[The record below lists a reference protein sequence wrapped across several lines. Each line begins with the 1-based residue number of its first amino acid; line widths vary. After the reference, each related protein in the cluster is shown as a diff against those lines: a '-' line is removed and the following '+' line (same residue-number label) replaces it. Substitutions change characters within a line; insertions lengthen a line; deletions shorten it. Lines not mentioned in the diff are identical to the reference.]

1 MPQPPL
7 LDLSALIVKD
17 RDLLKPRMKI
27 TTYNQHDVGSFS
39 SLGLFLAN
47 QSTRTCEPTSLCNQ
61 AQRRTCFPAP
71 STLPNQPSLRSS
83 QVGLTDSI
91 SAIFLR
97 RTQPLITF
105 SLRIALFTYWNPLK
119 YTNRWTRY
127 SRVKPGSSSCL
138 CCHVLLQILLV
149 TPT

>member
-61 AQRRTCFPAP
+61 GAQRRGTLARFPNA
-71 STLPNQPSLRSS
+71 RF
-83 QVGLTDSI
+83 
-91 SAIFLR
+91 SAGGYERKKCEWMARKEL
-97 RTQPLITF
+97 
-105 SLRIALFTYWNPLK
+105 A
-119 YTNRWTRY
+119 
-127 SRVKPGSSSCL
+127 
-138 CCHVLLQILLV
+138 QIELEAKS
-149 TPT
+149 

>member
-61 AQRRTCFPAP
+61 AKRGICSPCPYPQTTGAPRFAFSETWASTVKLCFAIRSRRCLGLSCVRRGFR
-71 STLPNQPSLRSS
+71 PNL
-83 QVGLTDSI
+83 
-91 SAIFLR
+91 
-97 RTQPLITF
+97 
-105 SLRIALFTYWNPLK
+105 
-119 YTNRWTRY
+119 
-127 SRVKPGSSSCL
+127 
-138 CCHVLLQILLV
+138 
-149 TPT
+149 

>member
-61 AQRRTCFPAP
+61 AEVCRGRRPSGAKDLLSLPVRLVPDAP
-71 STLPNQPSLRSS
+71 ILRLHH
-83 QVGLTDSI
+83 GEPHEG
-91 SAIFLR
+91 ALR
-97 RTQPLITF
+97 RRHQQYLE
-105 SLRIALFTYWNPLK
+105 
-119 YTNRWTRY
+119 
-127 SRVKPGSSSCL
+127 
-138 CCHVLLQILLV
+138 
-149 TPT
+149 